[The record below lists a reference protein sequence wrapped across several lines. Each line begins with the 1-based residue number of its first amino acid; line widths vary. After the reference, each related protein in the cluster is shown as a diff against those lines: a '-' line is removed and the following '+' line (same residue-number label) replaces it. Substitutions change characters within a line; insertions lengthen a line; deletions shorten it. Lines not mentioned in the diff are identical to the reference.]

1 MFWHTDTYNLTLEE
15 PQLKAL
21 HGKKL
26 MINVRAGELQI
37 CHSEGAPAWSSS
49 PHTSS
54 RVLCG
59 SVSATWTACMLSE

>member
-37 CHSEGAPAWSSS
+37 CHSEGAPGMELLASYQLES
-49 PHTSS
+49 TL
-54 RVLCG
+54 RLCVCNMD
-59 SVSATWTACMLSE
+59 SLHAI